1 MGMRRDGEGDSQK
14 RGYRYRPADV
24 QGGKADDRSA
34 DDADSA
40 LDDEVDED
48 EEYATGHGAGGEGNE
63 DEFDEE
69 ADDDEGEDEPESE
82 FWPAAELLKG
92 ATVEDAELELS
103 YAASVY
109 ARLPAAELRLWLLLP
124 DGTRRLVQIDEPHA
138 VWLYRQAHRGDARD
152 FEEYPDHRFELLCT
166 DIRATRSRRHRQ
178 LIDRQLELHNELV
191 AVGEELEE
199 LERDM
204 REDEAATA
212 GWPGTRW
219 P

>member
-1 MGMRRDGEGDSQK
+1 MGMRRDVERDGQK

-24 QGGKADDRSA
+24 PGAKVGDSAA
-34 DDADSA
+34 DDAGSA
-40 LDDEVDED
+40 LDNEVDED
-48 EEYATGHGAGGEGNE
+48 EKFPAGYEGDGEGDE
-63 DEFDEE
+63 DEFDE
-69 ADDDEGEDEPESE
+69 DEGEDEPESE

>member
-1 MGMRRDGEGDSQK
+1 MSGRRDSDGGEQR
-14 RGYRYRPADV
+14 RGYRYRPADAPA
-24 QGGKADDRSA
+24 GAPDDT
-34 DDADSA
+34 DAA
-40 LDDEVDED
+40 FDED
-48 EEYATGHGAGGEGNE
+48 EDDEEG
-63 DEFDEE
+63 EFDAE
-69 ADDDEGEDEPESE
+69 AEGDDEDAEAEDAEDDDEEPESE
-82 FWPAAELLKG
+82 FWPAAEVLKG
-92 ATVEDAELELS
+92 ATIEDAELELS

-191 AVGEELEE
+191 AVGEQLEE